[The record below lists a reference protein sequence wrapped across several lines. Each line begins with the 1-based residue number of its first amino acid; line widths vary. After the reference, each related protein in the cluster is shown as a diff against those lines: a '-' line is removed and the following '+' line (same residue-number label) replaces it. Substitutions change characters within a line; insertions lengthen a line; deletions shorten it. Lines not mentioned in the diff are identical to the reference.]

1 MDYDWKRAV
10 RNADRHGSASSGS
23 LGRCRSIKFWTQGN
37 EVIYRDCRNN
47 TKIIRDLRE
56 IGPRSILFFG
66 HQDGAIFTLP
76 NTEETAIVMALTT
89 AIIAGRVKIDG
100 EFDCVN
106 SLYTGSNTNAAS
118 FTAESPVPI
127 CTSEDMILTGK
138 VGRVRV
144 TRGAASWYIWKAHFG
159 HPHDTD
165 ELEPDRIHMCGGL
178 GEKHIRLQESARRH
192 FTKQVF
198 DAYSGRSRLLVG
210 DVVRRTALIAT
221 NELGEQRIRVVQDE
235 GVIQDQV
242 VEDIW
247 FKRAPGHEYDATQY
261 YQMEVHG
268 LSAREEPGYLF
279 SFRKGEKTYKIYDR
293 HKSFA
298 STNLEVT
305 EVEVVPTGRVAHD
318 DVVKALFEVPKA
330 MGTLRIRNLRGLAQA
345 FCTTEQGILAHF
357 SRAPQQFYQLNK
369 VSYIDIEVP
378 GETQV
383 TLRPESF
390 DKLRGVTLLQV
401 GHTLWSAG
409 TGRPVSRLLK
419 NDVVRVEYGNR
430 AAQVAIEGDE
440 LIG

>member
-1 MDYDWKRAV
+1 MK
-10 RNADRHGSASSGS
+10 
-23 LGRCRSIKFWTQGN
+23 
-37 EVIYRDCRNN
+37 
-47 TKIIRDLRE
+47 
-56 IGPRSILFFG
+56 
-66 HQDGAIFTLP
+66 
-76 NTEETAIVMALTT
+76 ALTK

-106 SLYTGSNTNAAS
+106 SLCTGSNTNAAS

-127 CTSEDMILTGK
+127 CTSEDVILTGK
-138 VGRVRV
+138 VGQVRV

-159 HPHDTD
+159 HPHATD
-165 ELEPDRIHMCGGL
+165 ELEPDRIHMCGGF
-178 GEKHIRLQESARRH
+178 GEKHIHLPDSAQRH

-198 DAYSGRSRLLVG
+198 DVYSGRSKLLVG
-210 DVVRRTALIAT
+210 DVVTRTALIAT
-221 NELGEQRIRVVQDE
+221 SELEEQRIRVVQDD

-247 FKRAPGHEYDATQY
+247 FTRAPGYEYDATQY

-268 LSAREEPGYLF
+268 LFAREEPGYLF
-279 SFRKGEKTYKIYDR
+279 SFRKGEKTYKIYDT
-293 HKSFA
+293 HKPFEN
-298 STNLEVT
+298 TNFEVT
-305 EVEVVPTGRVAHD
+305 EVELVPTGRVAFD
-318 DVVKALFEVPKA
+318 YVVKALIEVPRA

-345 FCTTEQGILAHF
+345 FSTTEQGILAHF

-378 GETQV
+378 GEPKV

-409 TGRPVSRLLK
+409 TGRPVSSLLK

-430 AAQVAIEGDE
+430 AAQVVIEGHE
-440 LIG
+440 MIG